1 MAQRVVSEE
10 MRFYYERRA
19 REYDD
24 WWLGEGRFSTRYRPG
39 WHEEVA
45 ALTATVRALA
55 PVPTL
60 EVACGT
66 AYLSRHLRGELTAI
80 DQSRTMVEIA
90 ARRLPGAR
98 VRRGEAVPL
107 AFADGE
113 FDRVF
118 TGHFYGHLGSGERE
132 AFVAEA
138 RRVAGELV
146 VVDSGLGRGA
156 PAAEHQERVLDD
168 GSCHRVYKRFFT
180 GAGLATELGGGEVL
194 HDGDWFVAVRA

>member
-60 EVACGT
+60 EVASV
-66 AYLSRHLRGELTAI
+66 SRPANRSSATRAPN
-80 DQSRTMVEIA
+80 
-90 ARRLPGAR
+90 RL
-98 VRRGEAVPL
+98 
-107 AFADGE
+107 
-113 FDRVF
+113 
-118 TGHFYGHLGSGERE
+118 
-132 AFVAEA
+132 
-138 RRVAGELV
+138 
-146 VVDSGLGRGA
+146 A
-156 PAAEHQERVLDD
+156 PTPRPVWPT
-168 GSCHRVYKRFFT
+168 V
-180 GAGLATELGGGEVL
+180 
-194 HDGDWFVAVRA
+194 